1 MKITTILFDLDGTLL
16 PMDQDKFTEAYFKM
30 LTKKLLPHGYEPK
43 KLIDS
48 IWVGTAAMVRNTGQ
62 QTNEEAF
69 WKKFMELNGEQV
81 LADKPLFEEFYQK
94 DFQQVKD
101 FCGYNPK
108 AAQMVAALK
117 QRGFRLALATNPIF
131 PAVATE
137 SRIGWAGLAPEDF
150 EWYTT
155 YENSSY
161 CKPNPDYYRALL
173 EKLKVQPEEC
183 LMVGNDASEDA
194 AALKV
199 GMSFF
204 LLTDCLINKENKD
217 ISEYPQGDFD
227 KLLEFVNEL

>member
-1 MKITTILFDLDGTLL
+1 MKITMILFDLDGTLL
-16 PMDQDKFTEAYFKM
+16 PMDQDRFTEAYFKM

-69 WKKFMELNGEQV
+69 WKKFTELNGEQV
-81 LADKPLFEEFYQK
+81 LADKSLFEEFYQK

-227 KLLEFVNEL
+227 KLLEFVSEL

>member
-16 PMDQDKFTEAYFKM
+16 PMDQDRFTEAYFKM

-69 WKKFMELNGEQV
+69 WKKFTELNGEQV
-81 LADKPLFEEFYQK
+81 LADKSLFEEFYQK

>member
-16 PMDQDKFTEAYFKM
+16 PMDQDRFTEAYFKM

-69 WKKFMELNGEQV
+69 WKKFTELNGEQV

-131 PAVATE
+131 PVVATE

>member
-16 PMDQDKFTEAYFKM
+16 PMDQDRFTEAYFKM

-69 WKKFMELNGEQV
+69 WKKFTELNGEQV

-161 CKPNPDYYRALL
+161 CKPNPDYYRVLL

-204 LLTDCLINKENKD
+204 LLADCLINKENKD

>member
-48 IWVGTAAMVRNTGQ
+48 IWVGTAAMVRNAGQ

-69 WKKFMELNGEQV
+69 WKKFMELNGDQV

-108 AAQMVAALK
+108 AAQIVAALK

-131 PAVATE
+131 PAAATE
-137 SRIGWAGLAPEDF
+137 SRIGWAGVVPEDF

-173 EKLKVQPEEC
+173 AKLKVQPEEC

>member
-1 MKITTILFDLDGTLL
+1 MKITMILFDLDGTLL
-16 PMDQDKFTEAYFKM
+16 PMDQDRFTEAYFKM

-69 WKKFMELNGEQV
+69 WKKFTELNGEQV
-81 LADKPLFEEFYQK
+81 LADKSLFEEFYQK

-137 SRIGWAGLAPEDF
+137 SRIGWAGLVPEDF

>member
-16 PMDQDKFTEAYFKM
+16 PMDQDRFTEAYFKM

-48 IWVGTAAMVRNTGQ
+48 IWVGTAARVRNTGQ

-69 WKKFMELNGEQV
+69 WKKFTELNGEQV

-161 CKPNPDYYRALL
+161 CKPNPDYYRVLL

>member
-16 PMDQDKFTEAYFKM
+16 PMDQDRFTEAYFKM

-69 WKKFMELNGEQV
+69 WKKFTELNGEQV

-101 FCGYNPK
+101 FCGCNPK

>member
-16 PMDQDKFTEAYFKM
+16 PMDQDRFTEAYFKM

-69 WKKFMELNGEQV
+69 WKKFTELNGEQV
-81 LADKPLFEEFYQK
+81 LADKSLFEEFYQK

-194 AALKV
+194 ATLKV

>member
-1 MKITTILFDLDGTLL
+1 
-16 PMDQDKFTEAYFKM
+16 MDQDRFTEAYFKM

-69 WKKFMELNGEQV
+69 WKKFTELNGEQV
-81 LADKPLFEEFYQK
+81 LADKSLFEEFYQK

>member
-16 PMDQDKFTEAYFKM
+16 PMDQDRFTEAYFKM

-69 WKKFMELNGEQV
+69 WKKFTELNGEQV
-81 LADKPLFEEFYQK
+81 LADKSLFEEFYQK

-137 SRIGWAGLAPEDF
+137 SRIGWAGLVPEDF

>member
-1 MKITTILFDLDGTLL
+1 MKITAILFDLDGTLL
-16 PMDQDKFTEAYFKM
+16 PMDQDRFTEAYFKM

-69 WKKFMELNGEQV
+69 WKKFTELNGEQV
-81 LADKPLFEEFYQK
+81 LADKSLFEEFYQK

-194 AALKV
+194 AALKA

>member
-1 MKITTILFDLDGTLL
+1 MKITMILFDLDGTLL
-16 PMDQDKFTEAYFKM
+16 PMDQDRFTEAYFKM

-69 WKKFMELNGEQV
+69 WKKFTELNGEQV
-81 LADKPLFEEFYQK
+81 LADKSLFEEFYQK

-131 PAVATE
+131 PVVATE

>member
-1 MKITTILFDLDGTLL
+1 MKITTILFDLYGTLL
-16 PMDQDKFTEAYFKM
+16 PMDQDRFTEAYFKM

-69 WKKFMELNGEQV
+69 WKKFTELNGEQV

-161 CKPNPDYYRALL
+161 CKPNPDYYWALL

>member
-48 IWVGTAAMVRNTGQ
+48 IWVGTAAMVRNAGQ

-69 WKKFMELNGEQV
+69 WKKFMELNGDQV

-108 AAQMVAALK
+108 AAQIVAALK

-131 PAVATE
+131 PAAATE
-137 SRIGWAGLAPEDF
+137 SRIGWAGVVLEDF

-173 EKLKVQPEEC
+173 AKLKVQPEEC

>member
-1 MKITTILFDLDGTLL
+1 MKITTIVFDLDGTLL
-16 PMDQDKFTEAYFKM
+16 PMDQDRFTEAYFKM

-69 WKKFMELNGEQV
+69 WKKFTELNGEQV

>member
-16 PMDQDKFTEAYFKM
+16 PMDQDRFTEAYFKM

-69 WKKFMELNGEQV
+69 WKKFTELNGEQV

-161 CKPNPDYYRALL
+161 CKPNPDYYRVLL

>member
-16 PMDQDKFTEAYFKM
+16 PMDQDRFTEAYFKM
-30 LTKKLLPHGYEPK
+30 LTQKLLPHGYEPK

-69 WKKFMELNGEQV
+69 WKKFTELNGEQV

>member
-16 PMDQDKFTEAYFKM
+16 PMDQDRFTEAYFKM

-69 WKKFMELNGEQV
+69 WKKFTELNGEQV

-227 KLLEFVNEL
+227 KLLEFVNDL

>member
-1 MKITTILFDLDGTLL
+1 MKITMILFDLDGTLL
-16 PMDQDKFTEAYFKM
+16 PMDQDRFTEAYFKM

-69 WKKFMELNGEQV
+69 WKKFTELNGDQV
-81 LADKPLFEEFYQK
+81 LADKPLFEEFYHK